1 MYRIITRTTIL
12 SFLLALLAVT
22 GAGAATKKKNARPG
36 ALEMALTEAFRNWVP
51 AHTNVAGI
59 TVKSAQVNAQTKT
72 VTLVC
77 NDRAGY
83 LPYTEE
89 DLESLYEAL
98 AEALPQ
104 TQRDFAISI
113 RVVNTPIERLLRG
126 APKNNPG
133 PSETR
138 PFVRRLD
145 ETDYDKGMTGANIA
159 LWPSHGRY
167 FEKRTDRWQ
176 WQRGKIMQTV
186 EDLYTPSYVYP
197 LLIPMLENAGAYVL
211 CPRERDTSST
221 EIIVDRDGG
230 FASADGYAE
239 SEGKNKWQDG
249 TGTGFGYPK
258 ATLKDGENPFRAGT
272 FRTVTTVDRN
282 AESSKAVY
290 SADIPERGTYAV
302 YVSYG
307 KSERP
312 AHAAPYTVHDM
323 RGDRHF
329 TVNQA
334 MGAGTWIYLGD
345 FELDKGLREIVT
357 LTNVCPGANAT
368 LTADAVK
375 IGGGMGNIV
384 RSTGKPHRNEPTT
397 SGYPRFCEGA
407 RYFLQWAGMPDS
419 IYSVSEHTS
428 DYADDYKSRGPWVNY
443 LSGGSSMNPGWK
455 GLGIPVDFS
464 MGWHTDAGL
473 TYDDSTVG
481 TLAIYSTD
489 GGKKGGG
496 GRSRLAG
503 RDLADYVVTTI
514 VNDIRATADSTWTR
528 RSMFDKNYAEA
539 RTSRVP
545 AFLLELLSHQNFPDM
560 RLGLDPAFRFTVARA
575 VYKGM
580 LWYLAERD
588 NRPYTIQPL
597 PVSRFSITHD
607 PVTKGAYRLTWQ
619 PTADELEPTAE
630 PEWYDVEMR
639 TGSGAF
645 KKVARVDTPR
655 YLFRGARPGT
665 VYSFRITAGN
675 AGGKSF
681 PSETL
686 AVGTPKMTKGDEV
699 TVVNAF
705 TRVSGPDWFDNGDQ
719 AGFSDDRDHGVPYI
733 KDISF
738 TGSQYDFDRFAD
750 WVNDDRGGFGASAD
764 SYETTLIAGNTLD
777 YVAIHGEAIL
787 AAGHPFVSEGVDV
800 FTSEL
805 RDHRDGGIVD
815 LILGKQKT
823 TEPRPGLRKYGTFPT
838 ELQDALR
845 RHTAAGGSVI
855 ASGSYIAGDAWHNHH
870 NDSIAAETGR
880 RFISEIFGMTADP
893 AGRLNVAAAR
903 TTESRLLNDG
913 PVNVSFATEINPA
926 FYAVESVD
934 ALAGADGA
942 KTSVLM
948 TYPEGG
954 KTAGITHSG
963 KGFRTIALGFP
974 FETVTDANAR
984 KELMQLMLKSLR

>member
-1 MYRIITRTTIL
+1 MSTSLTRAIL
-12 SFLLALLAVT
+12 SFLIAVIT
-22 GAGAATKKKNARPG
+22 ISGTDAKTTKRRAPKAG
-36 ALEMALTEAFRNWVP
+36 ALETALTEAFRNWVP
-51 AHTNVAGI
+51 PYTKVAGI
-59 TVKSAQVNAQTKT
+59 SVKSAQVNPSAKT

-89 DLESLYEAL
+89 DLESLYAAL
-98 AEALPQ
+98 AEALPES
-104 TQRDFAISI
+104 QRDYEIKI

-145 ETDYDKGMTGANIA
+145 ESNYDKGMAGANIA

-186 EDLYTPSYVYP
+186 EDIYTPGYVYP
-197 LLIPMLENAGAYVL
+197 FLIPMLENAGAYVL
-211 CPRERDTSST
+211 CPRERDTSSV

-230 FASADGYAE
+230 CAYSEGYSE
-239 SEGKNKWQDG
+239 SEGKYKWHDG
-249 TGTGFGYPK
+249 TGAGFGQPK
-258 ATLKDGENPFRAGT
+258 PVLRDGENPFRAGGY
-272 FRTVTTVDRN
+272 RSVTTVDRRN
-282 AESSKAVY
+282 ESSAVEY

-307 KSERP
+307 KAERP
-312 AHAAPYTVHDM
+312 AHEAPYTVHDM
-323 RGDRHF
+323 GGDRHF

-345 FELDKGLREIVT
+345 FEFDKGKQKIVT
-357 LTNVCPGANAT
+357 LTNICPGANAT

-375 IGGGMGNIV
+375 IGGGMGNIE
-384 RSTGKPHRNEPTT
+384 RSTGKARGNEPTT

-407 RYFLQWAGMPDS
+407 RYFMQWSGIPDS
-419 IYSVSEHTS
+419 IYSVSDHTS
-428 DYADDYKSRGPWVNY
+428 DYADDYKGRGPWVNY

-455 GLGIPVDFS
+455 GLGIPIDFS

-473 TYDDSTVG
+473 TYDDSTIG

-489 GGKKGGG
+489 GGKSGGG

-503 RDLADYVVTTI
+503 RDLADYVVTMI
-514 VNDIRATADSTWTR
+514 VNDIRATTDSTWTR

-560 RLGLDPAFRFTVARA
+560 RLGLDPSFRFTVARA

-588 NRPYTIQPL
+588 NRAYMIQPL
-597 PVSRFSITHD
+597 PVSHFAIGHD
-607 PVTKGAYRLTWQ
+607 KENKGAYLLTWQ
-619 PTADELEPTAE
+619 PTEDQLEPTAE

-639 TGSGAF
+639 TGNGAF

-655 YLFRGARPGT
+655 YLFRGARPGM

-675 AGGKSF
+675 SGGKSF
-681 PSETL
+681 PSEVL
-686 AVGTPKMTKGDEV
+686 AVGTPKQTKGSEV
-699 TVVNAF
+699 TIVNGF
-705 TRVSGPDWFDNGDQ
+705 TRVSGPDWFDTGEQ
-719 AGFSDDRDHGVPYI
+719 AGFNDEKDHGVPYM

-738 TGSQYDFDRFAD
+738 SGSQYDFDRLSN
-750 WVNDDRGGFGASAD
+750 WVNDDNGGFGASAD
-764 SYETTLIAGNTLD
+764 NYETTVIAGNTQD
-777 YVAIHGEAIL
+777 YVAKHGAAIL
-787 AAGHPFVSEGVDV
+787 AAGYPFVSESLEA
-800 FTSEL
+800 FTSPL

-823 TEPRPGLRKYGTFPT
+823 IEIIPGKRKYGTFPT
-838 ELQDALR
+838 ELQEALR
-845 RHTAAGGSVI
+845 RHTAAGGRVI
-855 ASGSYIAGDAWHNHH
+855 ASGSYIVGDMWDNAHNEVI
-870 NDSIAAETGR
+870 SAESGKKFANEVLGVTW
-880 RFISEIFGMTADP
+880 DP
-893 AGRLNVAAAR
+893 AGRQ
-903 TTESRLLNDG
+903 TTGKAQTAKNKLLKDG
-913 PVNVSFATEINPA
+913 PVNVTFATEINPD
-926 FYAVESVD
+926 FYAVENVD
-934 ALAGADGA
+934 ALSPANASKA
-942 KTSVLM
+942 TVLM
-948 TYPEGG
+948 TYPETG
-954 KTAGITHSG
+954 KNAGIVHQG
-963 KGFRTIALGFP
+963 KGYRAVTLGFP
-974 FETVTDANAR
+974 FETIQDTKAR
-984 KELMQLMLKSLR
+984 QELMELILKSLD